1 MKKKNAQAM
10 LRFSAK
16 FRFFFTLALLIAVV
30 ASKSSDKAG
39 SQEQIADYKNPRL
52 SVEQRVADLLSRMT
66 LEEKIAQMTCL
77 WSNRPQKNAQTDFAT
92 DRGDFSPEKAAQVMK
107 YGIGQ
112 IARQREQKGPRDGAI
127 FANAVQ
133 KWLMVSTRLGIPAVF
148 HDEILHGHM
157 ATA

>member
-1 MKKKNAQAM
+1 MKIS
-10 LRFSAK
+10 LRIGTGPSALGTRRPSLGFLRLPAK

-52 SVEQRVADLLSRMT
+52 SVEQRVADLLSRLT

-92 DRGDFSPEKAAQVMK
+92 DRGDFSPEKAAQVMR

-133 KWLMVSTRLGIPAVF
+133 KWF
-148 HDEILHGHM
+148 
-157 ATA
+157 